1 MSPVRPNQLYADFP
15 PVRKEFSVTLDPNT
29 IAAIGGVITAVAA
42 LVTSVHAH
50 GKATGAKAAA
60 DFSSGSAR
68 ALERVLLDA
77 VPQLVS
83 ALGVRLPAPQATTL
97 STLAPVVG
105 RIGRAED
112 PNLAELRNWL
122 AEQHKQQTGSY
133 PHEGGPISDFSK
145 VLAQIAML
153 ELKQQ

>member
-1 MSPVRPNQLYADFP
+1 M
-15 PVRKEFSVTLDPNT
+15 TLDPNT

-50 GKATGAKAAA
+50 GKATGAKSSA
-60 DFSSGSAR
+60 DTSTASAK

-83 ALGVRLPAPQATTL
+83 ALGVRLPTPPTTPL
-97 STLAPVVG
+97 STLAPAIG
-105 RIGRAED
+105 RIGKVED

-133 PHEGGPISDFSK
+133 PHEGGPISDFSR